1 MSSYK
6 IEYIKTN
13 YQDNLV
19 DETNISEATMTL
31 MKLMI
36 NTQTIKQKEKNSD
49 ENKLHMKFNLRSSQK

>member
-1 MSSYK
+1 MQRNLLGGYQ
-6 IEYIKTN
+6 IEHIKTN

-36 NTQTIKQKEKNSD
+36 NTQTIKKKEKNSD
-49 ENKLHMKFNLRSSQK
+49 EKKFT